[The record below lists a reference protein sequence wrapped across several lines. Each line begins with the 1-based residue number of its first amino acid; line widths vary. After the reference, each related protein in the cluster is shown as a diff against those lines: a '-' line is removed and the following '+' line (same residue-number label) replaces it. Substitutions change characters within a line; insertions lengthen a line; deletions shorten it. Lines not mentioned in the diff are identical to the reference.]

1 MVCIKRGNILMWAN
15 NILLIIIGIGSGM
28 AIAAGVFALIT
39 KIGVIPRIADVTHTA
54 AYVTTYEMA
63 VLAGALFGNYTTTFP
78 VSLSLPTW
86 VMGVFCIFSGI
97 FVGCLATALAEA
109 LNVTAIFTRRLR
121 LHTGIAWIVLSM
133 AVGKILGSLLYFF
146 RGYSP

>member
-1 MVCIKRGNILMWAN
+1 MWAN
-15 NILLIIIGIGSGM
+15 NLLLIVIGIGSGM

-39 KIGVIPRIADVTHTA
+39 KVGVIPQIADVTHTA

-63 VLAGALFGNYTTTFP
+63 ILAGALFGNYVTIFSI
-78 VSLSLPTW
+78 SLSLPTW
-86 VMGVFCIFSGI
+86 VMGIFGIFSGI
-97 FVGCLATALAEA
+97 FVGCLATALAES

-133 AVGKILGSLLYFF
+133 ALGKIFGSLIYFF
-146 RGYSP
+146 RGYNP

>member
-1 MVCIKRGNILMWAN
+1 MWAN
-15 NILLIIIGIGSGM
+15 NLLLIVIGIGSGM

-39 KIGVIPRIADVTHTA
+39 KVGVIPQIADVTHTA

-63 VLAGALFGNYTTTFP
+63 ILAGALFGNYVTIFP
-78 VSLSLPTW
+78 ISLSLPTW
-86 VMGVFCIFSGI
+86 VMGIFGIFSGI
-97 FVGCLATALAEA
+97 FVGCLATALAES

-133 AVGKILGSLLYFF
+133 ALGKIFGSLIYFF
-146 RGYSP
+146 RGYNP

>member
-1 MVCIKRGNILMWAN
+1 MWAN
-15 NILLIIIGIGSGM
+15 NLLLIVIGIGSGM

-39 KIGVIPRIADVTHTA
+39 KVGVIPQIADVTHTA

-63 VLAGALFGNYTTTFP
+63 ILAGALFGNYVTIFSI
-78 VSLSLPTW
+78 SLSLPTW
-86 VMGVFCIFSGI
+86 VMGIFGIFSGI
-97 FVGCLATALAEA
+97 FVGCLATALAES

-133 AVGKILGSLLYFF
+133 ALGKIFGSLIYFF

>member
-1 MVCIKRGNILMWAN
+1 MWAN
-15 NILLIIIGIGSGM
+15 NLLLIVIGIGSGM

-39 KIGVIPRIADVTHTA
+39 KVGVIPQIADVTHTA

-63 VLAGALFGNYTTTFP
+63 ILAGALFGNYVTIFP
-78 VSLSLPTW
+78 ISLSLPTW
-86 VMGVFCIFSGI
+86 VMGIFGIFSGI
-97 FVGCLATALAEA
+97 FVGCLATALAES

-133 AVGKILGSLLYFF
+133 ALGKIFGSLIYFF
-146 RGYSP
+146 RGFNP

>member
-1 MVCIKRGNILMWAN
+1 MWTSN
-15 NILLIIIGIGSGM
+15 LLLIIIGLGSGT

-78 VSLSLPTW
+78 FSLTLPTW
-86 VMGVFCIFSGI
+86 IMGIFGIFSGI

-109 LNVTAIFTRRLR
+109 LDVTAIFTRRLR

-133 AVGKILGSLLYFF
+133 AIGKVLGALIYFY
-146 RGYSP
+146 RGYNPQ

>member
-1 MVCIKRGNILMWAN
+1 MWTDN
-15 NILLIIIGIGSGM
+15 LFLIIIGIASGT
-28 AIAAGVFALIT
+28 AISAGVFALIT
-39 KIGVIPRIADVTHTA
+39 KIDVMPRIADVTHTA

-63 VLAGALFGNYTTTFP
+63 VFWGALFGNYLTVFP
-78 VSLSLPTW
+78 VSLSFPSWIMAIL
-86 VMGVFCIFSGI
+86 GIFSGI

-133 AVGKILGSLLYFF
+133 ALGKIFGSLLYFF
-146 RGYSP
+146 RGYNP

>member
-1 MVCIKRGNILMWAN
+1 MWAN
-15 NILLIIIGIGSGM
+15 NLLLIVIGIGSGM

-39 KIGVIPRIADVTHTA
+39 KVGVIPQIADVTHTA

-63 VLAGALFGNYTTTFP
+63 ILAGALFGNYVTIFP
-78 VSLSLPTW
+78 ISLTLPTW
-86 VMGVFCIFSGI
+86 VMGIFGIFSGI
-97 FVGCLATALAEA
+97 FVGCLATALAES

-133 AVGKILGSLLYFF
+133 ALGKIFGSLIYFF
-146 RGYSP
+146 RGYNP

>member
-1 MVCIKRGNILMWAN
+1 MWIN
-15 NILLIIIGIGSGM
+15 NLLLIIIGIGSGM

-39 KIGVIPRIADVTHTA
+39 KVGVIPQIADVTRTREH
-54 AYVTTYEMA
+54 VTTYEMA
-63 VLAGALFGNYTTTFP
+63 VLAGAVFGNYATVFP

-86 VMGVFCIFSGI
+86 IMGIFGIFSGI
-97 FVGCLATALAEA
+97 FTGCLATALAEA
-109 LNVTAIFTRRLR
+109 LNVTAVFTRRLR

-133 AVGKILGSLLYFF
+133 ALGKLFGSLIYFF

>member
-1 MVCIKRGNILMWAN
+1 MWAN
-15 NILLIIIGIGSGM
+15 NLLLIVIGIGSGM

-39 KIGVIPRIADVTHTA
+39 KVGVIPQIADVTHTV

-63 VLAGALFGNYTTTFP
+63 ILAGALFGNYVTIFSI
-78 VSLSLPTW
+78 SLSLPTW
-86 VMGVFCIFSGI
+86 VMGIFGIFSGI
-97 FVGCLATALAEA
+97 FVGCLATALAES

-133 AVGKILGSLLYFF
+133 ALGKIFGSLIYFF